1 VDESSD
7 VQDTDHLTFV
17 HGCNSDIVITEGLMK
32 WIPTYAWNYKWR
44 RYFLWDSLFKNMDF
58 HLTYLSTL
66 WVTASVMSGIKN
78 SLVGKMNISV
88 ATFVYHT
95 PRELVWK

>member
-17 HGCNSDIVITEGLMK
+17 HGCNSDFVITEWLLQ
-32 WIPTYAWNYKWR
+32 WIPTYAWNYKRR

-58 HLTYLSTL
+58 HLTNLSTL

-78 SLVGKMNISV
+78 SLVGQINTCV
-88 ATFVYHT
+88 ATFAYTT
-95 PRELVWK
+95 PRNLVWK